1 MATNRIPEL
10 INDMRAYLDGADD
23 MISVKSLELP
33 KFNNPTEDITGIGVM
48 GTISAPVLGHFDSME
63 AVANWQVPTK
73 TSTKL
78 VAGKAISLDAY
89 AAVQVFDGGEGSYSF
104 DQYHV
109 IIKGRVKSHEPGT
122 IEAQKAMNSKT
133 TIEAHYVKIEYNDE
147 NMIEVDKYGYKCVIG
162 AEDITAEIR
171 RAIGMN

>member
-89 AAVQVFDGGEGSYSF
+89 AAVQFFDGGEGSYSF

-133 TIEAHYVKIEYNDE
+133 TIEVYYIKIEYNDE